1 MAEQDLPTEVR
12 ELIRWNIE
20 SIDHMEMLLL
30 LHRSAPRAW
39 SLDELAHELHLPART
54 TAQCMESLVRGE
66 LAVVAREAADSA
78 TDPETDPAMARYYGY
93 GPATD
98 ALSRAVDMLAR
109 EYDERPV
116 ALVTAVRSRPSV
128 VLQSF
133 ADAFRVR
140 RRS

>member
-1 MAEQDLPTEVR
+1 MAEHELPRELR
-12 ELIRWNIE
+12 ELIRWNLE
-20 SIDHMEMLLL
+20 SIDHMEMLVL

-39 SLDELAHELHLPART
+39 SLDELAHALHLPART

-66 LAVVAREAADSA
+66 LAAVARESTGTAPVPDY
-78 TDPETDPAMARYYGY
+78 RYA
-93 GPATD
+93 PATD

-140 RRS
+140 RR

>member
-1 MAEQDLPTEVR
+1 MAEQELPAELR
-12 ELIRWNIE
+12 ELIRWNLE
-20 SIDHMEMLLL
+20 SIDHMEMLVL

-54 TAQCMESLVRGE
+54 TAQCMESLARGQ
-66 LAVVAREAADSA
+66 LASVAREAPGPA
-78 TDPETDPAMARYYGY
+78 TAPYYRYA
-93 GPATD
+93 PATD